1 MTPLDEAILENDS
14 LPQHQR
20 RTNQA
25 IADMFGTSEAAVRRH
40 RKALKRRSE
49 MGKGGVDEYF
59 GVPVEAISA
68 RGKTVR
74 LADGSYEKI
83 TYKPGVAERSEVQA
97 HRYEDLAPIFAEPP
111 APLPAH
117 EVPTP
122 STVVVVVSD
131 LQIGKTDQR
140 GGTEKTVRRVR
151 SAVAQIADH
160 VAGRFRK
167 VILVDCGDATEGFSN
182 MVSQSQ
188 TNDLPLTYQ
197 IRTAQAL
204 LADTLR
210 ALAPTAEEVTYVAVP
225 SNHCQVRTGIG
236 RSNRASFPGDD
247 YGLLIADNIRQI
259 VGGRPGY
266 EHVHFKTPGKWLE
279 SLTVT
284 AADGTV
290 MGVTHGHAAGAK
302 NRVADWYRG
311 QVFGCVAGMQDA
323 WVLLHGHWHA
333 FSVQTVGENRQI
345 ICAPTADP
353 GSSWFQNAS
362 GESSRP
368 ALLTFELGGGTSSN
382 WRLWP

>member
-25 IADMFGTSEAAVRRH
+25 IADEYGTSEAAVRRH

-49 MGKGGVDEYF
+49 MGRGGVDQYF
-59 GVPVEAISA
+59 GVPVEAITA

-83 TYKPGVAERSEVQA
+83 TYKPGVAERGEVQA
-97 HRYEDLAPIFAEPP
+97 KRFEDLVPLFSEPVE
-111 APLPAH
+111 APL
-117 EVPTP
+117 EVASL
-122 STVVVVVSD
+122 STLVVVVSD
-131 LQIGKTDQR
+131 LQIGKTDR
-140 GGTEKTVRRVR
+140 AGGTEETVRRVR
-151 SAVAQIADH
+151 AAVARIAAWA
-160 VAGRFRK
+160 AGRYRRI
-167 VILVDCGDATEGFSN
+167 ILVDCGDATEGFCN
-182 MVSQSQ
+182 TVSQAQ

-204 LADTLR
+204 LADALR
-210 ALAPTAEEVTYVAVP
+210 ALTPAAPEVTYVAVP

-236 RSNRASFPGDD
+236 RSSRASFPGDD

-259 VGGRPGY
+259 VTGRPGY
-266 EHVHFKTPGKWLE
+266 EHVQFETPEKRLE
-279 SLTVT
+279 SLTVR

-290 MGVTHGHAAGAK
+290 MGATHGHAAGSK
-302 NRVADWYRG
+302 NRVAEWFRG
-311 QVFGCVAGMQDA
+311 QAFGCVAGMQHA
-323 WVLLHGHWHA
+323 RVLLHGHWHS
-333 FSVQTVGENRQI
+333 FSVQTVGDSRQI

-362 GESSRP
+362 GDSSEP
-368 ALLTFELGGGTSSN
+368 ALLTFELGGGTSSG
-382 WRLWP
+382 WRLWS

>member
-1 MTPLDEAILENDS
+1 MTPLDEAIIKNDA

-25 IADMFGTSEAAVRRH
+25 IADEYGTSEAAVRRH
-40 RKALKRRSE
+40 RKALRRRSE

-59 GVPVEAISA
+59 GVPVEAITA

-97 HRYEDLAPIFAEPP
+97 HRYEDLAPIFAEPARP
-111 APLPAH
+111 APEA
-117 EVPTP
+117 PTQ

-131 LQIGKTDQR
+131 LQIGKTDR
-140 GGTEKTVRRVR
+140 GGGTEETVRRVR
-151 SAVAQIADH
+151 SSVAQIADH

-167 VILVDCGDATEGFSN
+167 VILVDCGDSTEGFSN
-182 MVSQSQ
+182 TVNQAQ

-210 ALAPTAEEVTYVAVP
+210 ALVPAAPEITYVAVP

-259 VGGRPGY
+259 IAGRPGY
-266 EHVHFKTPGKWLE
+266 EHVQFEVPEKRLE
-279 SLTVT
+279 SLTVR

-290 MGVTHGHAAGAK
+290 MGVTHGHAAGSK
-302 NRVADWYRG
+302 NQVADWFRG
-311 QVFGCVAGMQDA
+311 QAFGCVAGMQDA
-323 WVLLHGHWHA
+323 RVLLHGHWHSFA
-333 FSVQTVGENRQI
+333 VQTVGDSRQI

-362 GESSRP
+362 GDSS
-368 ALLTFELGGGTSSN
+368 AASLLTFELGGGSSSG
-382 WRLWP
+382 WRLYP

>member
-1 MTPLDEAILENDS
+1 MTPLDEAILENDA

-25 IADMFGTSEAAVRRH
+25 IADEYGTSEAAVRRH

-49 MGKGGVDEYF
+49 MSKGGVDEYF

-83 TYKPGVAERSEVQA
+83 TYKPGVVERGEVQA
-97 HRYEDLAPIFAEPP
+97 KRFEDLAPIFAEPAAS
-111 APLPAH
+111 AP
-117 EVPTP
+117 EVKSQ

-131 LQIGKTDQR
+131 LQVGKTDR
-140 GGTEKTVRRVR
+140 GGGTEETVRRVR
-151 SAVAQIADH
+151 AAVARIADH
-160 VAGRFRK
+160 VTGRYRK
-167 VILVDCGDATEGFSN
+167 VILVDCGDSTEGFSN
-182 MVSQSQ
+182 TVSQAQ

-210 ALAPTAEEVTYVAVP
+210 ALTPAAPEVTYVAVP
-225 SNHCQVRTGIG
+225 SNHCQVRVGIG
-236 RSNRASFPGDD
+236 RSSRASFPGDD
-247 YGLLIADNIRQI
+247 YGLLIADNLQQI
-259 VGGRPGY
+259 VAGRAGY
-266 EHVHFKTPGKWLE
+266 EHVQFETPERRLE
-279 SLTVT
+279 SLTVR

-302 NRVADWYRG
+302 NRVADWFRG
-311 QVFGCVAGMQDA
+311 QAFGCVAGMQDA
-323 WVLLHGHWHA
+323 RVLLHGHWHS
-333 FSVQTVGENRQI
+333 FSVQTVGDSRQI
-345 ICAPTADP
+345 ICAPTVDP

-368 ALLTFELGGGTSSN
+368 ALLTFELGAGTSSG

>member
-1 MTPLDEAILENDS
+1 MTPLDEAILKNDA

-25 IADMFGTSEAAVRRH
+25 IADEYGTSEAAVRRH

-59 GVPVEAISA
+59 GVPVGAITA

-83 TYKPGVAERSEVQA
+83 TYKPGAVERDEVQT
-97 HRYEDLAPIFAEPP
+97 RRFEDLAPIFAEPAAP
-111 APLPAH
+111 AV
-117 EVPTP
+117 EVPSL

-131 LQIGKTDQR
+131 LQIGKTDQG
-140 GGTEKTVRRVR
+140 GGTEETVRRVR
-151 SAVAQIADH
+151 STVARIADH
-160 VAGRFRK
+160 VAGRYRK
-167 VILVDCGDATEGFSN
+167 VILVDCGDSTEGFSN
-182 MVSQSQ
+182 TVSQAQ

-210 ALAPTAEEVTYVAVP
+210 ALAPTAPEVTYVAVP
-225 SNHCQVRTGIG
+225 SNHCQVRTRVGS
-236 RSNRASFPGDD
+236 SNRASFPGDD
-247 YGLLIADNIRQI
+247 YGLLIADNIQQI
-259 VGGRPGY
+259 AADRPGY
-266 EHVHFKTPGKWLE
+266 EHVRFETPERRLE
-279 SLTVT
+279 SLTVR

-290 MGVTHGHAAGAK
+290 MGVTHGHAAGSK
-302 NRVADWYRG
+302 GRVADWFRG
-311 QVFGCVAGMQDA
+311 QAFGCVAGMQDA
-323 WVLLHGHWHA
+323 RVLLHGHWHSFA
-333 FSVQTVGENRQI
+333 VQTVGDSRQI

-362 GESSRP
+362 GDSSTP
-368 ALLTFELGGGTSSN
+368 ALLTFELGGGTSSG
-382 WRLWP
+382 WRLWS

>member
-1 MTPLDEAILENDS
+1 MTPLDEAILENDA

-25 IADMFGTSEAAVRRH
+25 IADEYGTSEAAVRRH

-49 MGKGGVDEYF
+49 MGRGGVDEYF
-59 GVPVEAISA
+59 GVPVEAITA

-97 HRYEDLAPIFAEPP
+97 HRFEDLAPIFAEPAPQP
-111 APLPAH
+111 AETASQ
-117 EVPTP
+117 

-131 LQIGKTDQR
+131 LQIGKTDR
-140 GGTEKTVRRVR
+140 SGGTEETVRRVR
-151 SAVAQIADH
+151 AAVARIADW
-160 VAGRFRK
+160 VSGRYQR
-167 VILVDCGDATEGFSN
+167 VILVDCGDSTEGFSN
-182 MVSQSQ
+182 TVSQAQ

-204 LADTLR
+204 IADTLR
-210 ALAPTAEEVTYVAVP
+210 LLAPAAPEVTYVAVP

-259 VGGRPGY
+259 IAGRAGY
-266 EHVHFKTPGKWLE
+266 EHVQFKTPEKRLE
-279 SLTVT
+279 SLTVR

-290 MGVTHGHAAGAK
+290 MGVTHGHAAGSK
-302 NRVADWYRG
+302 NRVAEWFRG
-311 QVFGCVAGMQDA
+311 QAFGCVAGMQDA
-323 WVLLHGHWHA
+323 RVLLHGHWHS
-333 FSVQTVGENRQI
+333 FSVQTVGDSRQI
-345 ICAPTADP
+345 ICAPTMDP

-362 GESSRP
+362 GESSMPR
-368 ALLTFELGGGTSSN
+368 LLTFELGGGTSSA
-382 WRLWP
+382 WRLWS

>member
-1 MTPLDEAILENDS
+1 MTPLDEAILENDA

-25 IADMFGTSEAAVRRH
+25 IADEYGTSEAAVRRH

-49 MGKGGVDEYF
+49 TGKEGIDEYF
-59 GVPVEAISA
+59 GVPVEAITA

-83 TYKPGVAERSEVQA
+83 TYKPGVVERGEVQA
-97 HRYEDLAPIFAEPP
+97 KRFEDLAPIFAEPASP
-111 APLPAH
+111 AP
-117 EVPTP
+117 EVESQ
-122 STVVVVVSD
+122 STIVVVVSD
-131 LQIGKTDQR
+131 LQIGKTDQG
-140 GGTEKTVRRVR
+140 GGTEETVRRVR
-151 SAVAQIADH
+151 SAAARIADH
-160 VAGRFRK
+160 VAGRYRK
-167 VILVDCGDATEGFSN
+167 VILVDCGDSCEGFSN
-182 MVSQSQ
+182 TVSQAQ

-210 ALAPTAEEVTYVAVP
+210 ALTPAAPEVTYVAVP

-236 RSNRASFPGDD
+236 RSTRASFPGDD
-247 YGLLIADNIRQI
+247 YGLLIADNIQQI
-259 VGGRPGY
+259 VAGRPGY
-266 EHVHFKTPGKWLE
+266 EHIRFETPEKRLE
-279 SLTVT
+279 SLTVR

-302 NRVADWYRG
+302 GRVADWFRG
-311 QVFGCVAGMQDA
+311 QAFGCVAGMQDA
-323 WVLLHGHWHA
+323 RVLLHGHWHS
-333 FSVQTVGENRQI
+333 FSVQTVGDSRQI
-345 ICAPTADP
+345 ICAPTIDP

-368 ALLTFELGGGTSSN
+368 ALLTFELGAGTASA
-382 WRLWP
+382 WRLWS

>member
-1 MTPLDEAILENDS
+1 MTPLDEAILENDA

-25 IADMFGTSEAAVRRH
+25 IADEYGTSEAAVRRH

-59 GVPVEAISA
+59 GVPVEAITA

-83 TYKPGVAERSEVQA
+83 TYKPGVAERGEVQA
-97 HRYEDLAPIFAEPP
+97 RRFEDLAPIFAEP
-111 APLPAH
+111 AAACE
-117 EVPTP
+117 EVSSP
-122 STVVVVVSD
+122 STLVTVVSD
-131 LQIGKTDQR
+131 LQIGKTDR
-140 GGTEKTVRRVR
+140 SGGTEETVRRVR
-151 SAVAQIADH
+151 GAVARIADWA
-160 VAGRFRK
+160 AGRYRRL
-167 VILVDCGDATEGFSN
+167 ILVDCGDSTEGFSN
-182 MVSQSQ
+182 TVSQAQ

-210 ALAPTAEEVTYVAVP
+210 ALAPTAPEVTYVAVP

-259 VGGRPGY
+259 IAGRPGY
-266 EHVHFKTPGKWLE
+266 EHVQFEVPEKRLE
-279 SLTVT
+279 SLTVR

-290 MGVTHGHAAGAK
+290 MGVTHGHAAGSK
-302 NRVADWYRG
+302 SRVADWFRG
-311 QVFGCVAGMQDA
+311 QAFGCVAGMQDA
-323 WVLLHGHWHA
+323 RVLLHGHWHS
-333 FSVQTVGENRQI
+333 FSVQTVGDNRQI
-345 ICAPTADP
+345 ICAPTMDP
-353 GSSWFQNAS
+353 GSSWFQNAA
-362 GESSRP
+362 GESSLPR
-368 ALLTFELGGGTSSN
+368 LLTFELGGGASSA
-382 WRLWP
+382 WHLWS

>member
-25 IADMFGTSEAAVRRH
+25 IADEYGTSEAAVRRH

-49 MGKGGVDEYF
+49 MSKGGVDEYF

-83 TYKPGVAERSEVQA
+83 TYKPGVAERAEVQA
-97 HRYEDLAPIFAEPP
+97 HRFEDLAPIFAEP
-111 APLPAH
+111 ATKAA
-117 EVPTP
+117 EVAAP
-122 STVVVVVSD
+122 STITVVVSD
-131 LQIGKTDQR
+131 LQIGKTDR
-140 GGTEKTVRRVR
+140 GGGTEETVRRVR
-151 SAVAQIADH
+151 STVARIADY
-160 VAGRFRK
+160 VTGRYRK
-167 VILVDCGDATEGFSN
+167 VILVDCGDSTEGFSN
-182 MVSQSQ
+182 TVSQAQ

-210 ALAPTAEEVTYVAVP
+210 ALAPTAPEVTYVAVP
-225 SNHCQVRTGIG
+225 SNHCQVRVGVG

-259 VGGRPGY
+259 VAGRRGY
-266 EHVHFKTPGKWLE
+266 EHVQFETPEKRLE
-279 SLTVT
+279 SLTVR

-290 MGVTHGHAAGAK
+290 MGVTHGHAAGSK
-302 NRVADWYRG
+302 GRVADWFRG
-311 QVFGCVAGMQDA
+311 QAFGCVAGMQA
-323 WVLLHGHWHA
+323 ARVLLHGHWHS
-333 FSVQTVGENRQI
+333 FSVQTVGDSRQI

-368 ALLTFELGGGTSSN
+368 SLLTFELGGGTSSE
-382 WRLWP
+382 WRLWS

>member
-1 MTPLDEAILENDS
+1 MTPLDEAILENDA

-25 IADMFGTSEAAVRRH
+25 IADEYGTSEAAVRRH

-59 GVPVEAISA
+59 GVPVEAITA

-83 TYKPGVAERSEVQA
+83 TYKPGAVERSEVQA
-97 HRYEDLAPIFAEPP
+97 KRFEDLAPIFAEPP
-111 APLPAH
+111 APAGDTAGQATL
-117 EVPTP
+117 
-122 STVVVVVSD
+122 VVVVSD
-131 LQIGKTDQR
+131 LQIGKTDR
-140 GGTEKTVRRVR
+140 AGGTEETVRRVR
-151 SAVAQIADH
+151 SAVAKIAEH
-160 VAGRFRK
+160 AAGQYRRI
-167 VILVDCGDATEGFSN
+167 ILVDCGDATEGFCN
-182 MVSQSQ
+182 TVSQAQ

-210 ALAPTAEEVTYVAVP
+210 AVAPAAPEVTYVAVP
-225 SNHCQVRTGIG
+225 SNHCQVRTGVG

-259 VGGRPGY
+259 AAGRPGY
-266 EHVHFKTPGKWLE
+266 EHVQFEAPEKRLE
-279 SLTVT
+279 SLTVR

-290 MGVTHGHAAGAK
+290 MGVTHGHAAGSK
-302 NRVADWYRG
+302 GRVAEWFRG
-311 QVFGCVAGMQDA
+311 QAFGCVAGMQDA
-323 WVLLHGHWHA
+323 RVLLHGHWHS
-333 FSVQTVGENRQI
+333 FSVQTVGDSRQI
-345 ICAPTADP
+345 ICAPTMDP

-382 WRLWP
+382 WRLWS

>member
-1 MTPLDEAILENDS
+1 MTPLDEAILENDA

-25 IADMFGTSEAAVRRH
+25 IADEFGTSEAAVRRH

-74 LADGSYEKI
+74 LPDGSYEKI
-83 TYKPGVAERSEVQA
+83 TYKPGIVERAEVQA
-97 HRYEDLAPIFAEPP
+97 KRFEDLAPIFAEPVKT
-111 APLPAH
+111 AA
-117 EVPTP
+117 EAPTP
-122 STVVVVVSD
+122 STLVVVVSD
-131 LQIGKTDQR
+131 LQIGKTDR
-140 GGTEKTVRRVR
+140 AGGTEETVRRVR
-151 SAVAQIADH
+151 AAVARIADWA
-160 VAGRFRK
+160 AGRYRQI
-167 VILVDCGDATEGFSN
+167 ILVDCGDATEGFCN
-182 MVSQSQ
+182 TVSQAQ

-197 IRTAQAL
+197 IRVAQTL

-210 ALAPTAEEVTYVAVP
+210 SLVDATPEVTYVAVP

-259 VGGRPGY
+259 VAGRAGY
-266 EHVHFKTPGKWLE
+266 EHVQFASPEKRLE
-279 SLTVT
+279 SLTVR

-290 MGVTHGHAAGAK
+290 MGVTHGHAAGSK
-302 NRVADWYRG
+302 NRVADWFRG
-311 QVFGCVAGMQDA
+311 QAFGCVAGMQHA
-323 WVLLHGHWHA
+323 RVLLHGHWHS
-333 FSVQTVGENRQI
+333 FSVQTVGDSRQI
-345 ICAPTADP
+345 ICAPTMDP

-362 GESSRP
+362 GESSLPR
-368 ALLTFELGGGTSSN
+368 LLTFELGGGTSSG
-382 WRLWP
+382 WRLWS